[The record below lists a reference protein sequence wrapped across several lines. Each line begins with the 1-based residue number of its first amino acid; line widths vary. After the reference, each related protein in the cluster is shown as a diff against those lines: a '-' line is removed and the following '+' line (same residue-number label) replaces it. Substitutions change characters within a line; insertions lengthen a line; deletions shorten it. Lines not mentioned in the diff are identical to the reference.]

1 MFLNWIPFAKTK
13 SMITYKPILDI
24 EEYAMVDCF
33 GVGGKKPSSRPFSHC
48 PSFKQ
53 LMTPSI
59 AYFFYKIFITWLM
72 NKNKYWNNA
81 PTRVQFYIFNC
92 LLFTRFCLY
101 LPNQPAFGWL
111 INQSLHLKVL
121 NIPIRSFI
129 MGVLNK
135 KFNNWINTMCFFCK
149 IKFDNVEYLV

>member
-1 MFLNWIPFAKTK
+1 MQWLIA
-13 SMITYKPILDI
+13 L
-24 EEYAMVDCF
+24 VL
-33 GVGGKKPSSRPFSHC
+33 GKKSQARGHFRIVQASNNWWR
-48 PSFKQ
+48 
-53 LMTPSI
+53 LLLLI
-59 AYFFYKIFITWLM
+59 FFYKTFITWLM

-111 INQSLHLKVL
+111 INPSLHLKVL
-121 NIPIRSFI
+121 NIHIRPFI
-129 MGVLNK
+129 MGVLYK
-135 KFNNWINTMCFFCK
+135 KINNWINTMCFFCK